1 MAALAASSAS
11 SRRRGR
17 GYRLGWGGAGQLACQ
32 GTTQCNWCK
41 KASCSGRKKGVVADE
56 WLGHSRGGRTSKLH
70 ACADGKARPLG
81 VVVSAGQCN
90 DAAWLE
96 SVLDAIRVPRLG
108 VGRPRKRPAKLRVDR
123 AYSFNKQR
131 KVLRRRGI
139 ILVSPEREDA
149 KASRLA
155 KGAKGGRPPS
165 FDKQAY
171 KGRNVV
177 ERCIN
182 RLKDFRAVA
191 TRYDKRGRNYLA
203 GVLVASIVL
212 WL

>member
-1 MAALAASSAS
+1 MDGKVRPLSVVVT
-11 SRRRGR
+11 
-17 GYRLGWGGAGQLACQ
+17 AGQ
-32 GTTQCNWCK
+32 
-41 KASCSGRKKGVVADE
+41 R
-56 WLGHSRGGRTSKLH
+56 
-70 ACADGKARPLG
+70 
-81 VVVSAGQCN
+81 N

-96 SVLDAIRVPRLG
+96 PVLDEICVPRLG
-108 VGRPRKRPAKLRVDR
+108 KGRPRKRPTQLRLDR

-131 KVLRRRGI
+131 NILRRRGI
-139 ILVSPEREDA
+139 RCISPEREDA
-149 KASRLA
+149 KKSRLS
-155 KGAKGGRPPS
+155 KGAKGGRPPA
-165 FDKQAY
+165 FDKHAY

-191 TRYDKRGRNYLA
+191 TRYDKRGRNYRA

>member
-1 MAALAASSAS
+1 
-11 SRRRGR
+11 
-17 GYRLGWGGAGQLACQ
+17 
-32 GTTQCNWCK
+32 
-41 KASCSGRKKGVVADE
+41 
-56 WLGHSRGGRTSKLH
+56 
-70 ACADGKARPLG
+70 

-90 DAAWLE
+90 DAAWLV